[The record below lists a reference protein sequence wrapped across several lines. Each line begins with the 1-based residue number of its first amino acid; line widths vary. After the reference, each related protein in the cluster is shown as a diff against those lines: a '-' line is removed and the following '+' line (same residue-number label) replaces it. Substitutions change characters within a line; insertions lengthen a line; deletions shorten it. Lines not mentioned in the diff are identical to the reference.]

1 MARSFS
7 PKIVTANALIEGD
20 VIYLCADD
28 TWTRDLQSA
37 DVITDEADAD
47 VRA

>member
-20 VIYLCADD
+20 VIYLSADD
-28 TWTRDLQSA
+28 TWTRDL
-37 DVITDEADAD
+37 
-47 VRA
+47 